1 MFPATVPA
9 LKSSHDPSA
18 PRLALMERAREKA
31 SRCARDDSGGSGEMG
46 GYVGPKGPTP
56 KAAGA
61 LSELPTGARNS
72 RSLAAFGMT
81 VAEVARCFQRLCP
94 RLSPA
99 TIPRLRGWRS
109 WNEHGKKPAA
119 ALGMTVGG
127 VAKWAATSD
136 LKVRPP
142 KRRGLCR
149 SSRQEQGTA

>member
-1 MFPATVPA
+1 
-9 LKSSHDPSA
+9 
-18 PRLALMERAREKA
+18 
-31 SRCARDDSGGSGEMG
+31 
-46 GYVGPKGPTP
+46 
-56 KAAGA
+56 
-61 LSELPTGARNS
+61 
-72 RSLAAFGMT
+72 MT
-81 VAEVARCFQRLCP
+81 VAEVARCFQRLYP

-142 KRRGLCR
+142 KRGGLFR
-149 SSRQEQGTA
+149 TSRQKPGTGPPRPPQKTDPAPPPHGSYAT

>member
-1 MFPATVPA
+1 
-9 LKSSHDPSA
+9 
-18 PRLALMERAREKA
+18 
-31 SRCARDDSGGSGEMG
+31 
-46 GYVGPKGPTP
+46 
-56 KAAGA
+56 
-61 LSELPTGARNS
+61 
-72 RSLAAFGMT
+72 MT
-81 VAEVARCFQRLCP
+81 VAEVARCFQRLYP

-149 SSRQEQGTA
+149 SSRQEPGKGPPCPDEKQIPHPGPDDTCGSGETVPAAEAAPQASHEPAAPRR